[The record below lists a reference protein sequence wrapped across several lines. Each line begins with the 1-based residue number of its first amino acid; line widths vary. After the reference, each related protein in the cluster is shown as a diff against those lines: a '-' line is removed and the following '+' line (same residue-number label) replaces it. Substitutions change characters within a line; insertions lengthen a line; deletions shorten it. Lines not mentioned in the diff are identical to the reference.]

1 MKASTLH
8 INPFWKTHIFGLLL
22 GNVNCLRPEI
32 HFESIS
38 LDAVSHISL
47 HFDCKILV
55 NHMYVMFVFQNPQN
69 YITKLQGQ
77 NTQTCFLVLFLKAR
91 PMTKIF
97 MSNWMILVYQTAL
110 KALPKNL
117 TNFIFHEIT
126 VHINLWKDFRNFCRL
141 LISADYVLRNAWKTF
156 QNRLFHEGRAH
167 PKTRF
172 GGFLAASLKIDF
184 PRIFHQCLEKY
195 LKNLP
200 KQSFSRR

>member
-8 INPFWKTHIFGLLL
+8 INPFWKTHVFGLLL

-47 HFDCKILV
+47 HFDCEIVV

-110 KALPKNL
+110 KALPKNWK
-117 TNFIFHEIT
+117 FH
-126 VHINLWKDFRNFCRL
+126 FSRNYSSHKFMKGLSKFLPTLDFCRL
-141 LISADYVLRNAWKTF
+141 
-156 QNRLFHEGRAH
+156 
-167 PKTRF
+167 
-172 GGFLAASLKIDF
+172 
-184 PRIFHQCLEKY
+184 CLGKC

-200 KQSFSRR
+200 KQSFSRRYSAPQNTFWRVFASICEN

>member
-1 MKASTLH
+1 MFDFFFHIMKASTLH

-55 NHMYVMFVFQNPQN
+55 NHMYVMFVFQNPQKC
-69 YITKLQGQ
+69 ITKLQGQ

-110 KALPKNL
+110 KALPKNWK
-117 TNFIFHEIT
+117 FH
-126 VHINLWKDFRNFCRL
+126 FSRNYSSHKFMKGLSKFLPTLDFCRL
-141 LISADYVLRNAWKTF
+141 
-156 QNRLFHEGRAH
+156 
-167 PKTRF
+167 
-172 GGFLAASLKIDF
+172 
-184 PRIFHQCLEKY
+184 CLEKC

-200 KQSFSRR
+200 KQTFSRR